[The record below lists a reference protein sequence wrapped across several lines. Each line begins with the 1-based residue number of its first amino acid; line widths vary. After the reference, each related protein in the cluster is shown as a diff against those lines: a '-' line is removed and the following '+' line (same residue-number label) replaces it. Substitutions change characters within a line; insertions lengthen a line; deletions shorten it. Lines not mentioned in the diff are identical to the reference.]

1 MNHSPDEQQ
10 SEVLT
15 EEITAVG
22 HENVTA
28 AHQSTFEI
36 TSDDY
41 LTPSGDC
48 ILAIEADRA
57 PATFSAE
64 FVDACR
70 QQSVPISITMIAGEH
85 REQVKALG
93 TPALTFE
100 SERSAVVRTSDYVD
114 DRTVAVAASKA
125 AADLDD
131 GLVEALSSGA
141 TLTVRF
147 AVESA

>member
-1 MNHSPDEQQ
+1 MNHSSEEQQ
-10 SEVLT
+10 SAMLT

-36 TSDDY
+36 TTDDY

-57 PATFSAE
+57 PASFSPE

-70 QQSVPISITMIAGEH
+70 QQSVPISITLIAGDH
-85 REQVKALG
+85 REQVQALG

-100 SERSAVVRTSDYVD
+100 SDRSAVVRTSDYVD

-125 AADLDD
+125 AADFDD
-131 GLVEALSSGA
+131 GFVEALSDGA
-141 TLTVRF
+141 SLTVRF
-147 AVESA
+147 AVEPA